1 MAKVFEPLNWEG
13 FDWDER
19 KLAKNWEKHRV
30 SASECEQVFFN
41 SPLVAG
47 LDEKHSNR
55 EPRYYALGITDA
67 ERKLFIVFT
76 VKNKLIRMI
85 SARDMSRKERK
96 VFDEL

>member
-1 MAKVFEPLNWEG
+1 VGGQNILLDWEG
-13 FDWDER
+13 FDWNEGNLFR
-19 KLAKNWEKHRV
+19 NWEKHGV

-41 SPLVAG
+41 NPLIAG

-67 ERKLFIVFT
+67 RRRLFIAFT
-76 VKNKLIRMI
+76 VRKSLIRVI

-96 VFDEL
+96 VFDRL